1 MLNIGDLIVYGSEGV
16 CLVADLQR
24 LSFSGIDEDKEYYIL
39 VPQAHASSKL
49 YLPKENDILM
59 ARVKNLLT
67 YAEIKELINSSGE
80 DIQWIADS
88 KARNKY
94 YKELIATY
102 DRVNIFGV
110 AKQLYLLKNGKLSHN
125 VNFTSWMDDLLK
137 KTSQILYSEFSYV
150 VDMTPEELL
159 PFISGEID
167 CKEKLK
173 GQLKTSLFI
182 AYKFKSQAGM
192 YGSLRKYSE

>member
-24 LSFSGIDEDKEYYIL
+24 LSFSGIDEEKEYYIL

-59 ARVKNLLT
+59 ARVKKLLT

-80 DIQWIADS
+80 DIQWIEDS

-167 CKEKLK
+167 CKEKIK
-173 GQLKTSLFI
+173 G
-182 AYKFKSQAGM
+182 
-192 YGSLRKYSE
+192 